1 MDIHVKDKPFIFYI
15 RKVLLIRKVDDLKK
29 KKIEDMPIRITYSN
43 KTIDK
48 EKLYSIFCDII
59 DREMNKENNEEG
71 EENEKKC
78 VLNES

>member
-1 MDIHVKDKPFIFYI
+1 M
-15 RKVLLIRKVDDLKK
+15 KK